1 MKTTSRSIDYIFLIL
16 AGILTLIGLFVFFSA
31 ALGVLAKSESKFY
44 GILLSQVVLGLVG
57 GTIALFAC
65 IRIPHTF
72 WKKHATLL
80 LISSIGL
87 TALVFLPGI
96 GFSHGG
102 ARRWIHI
109 AGTSFQPVEFLK
121 IAFVIYLSAWLSWVR
136 KKIDNPIYGIVP
148 LIVLIGIIA
157 GVLLF
162 QPDTK
167 SIILM
172 CGTGIAML
180 FLSGTPLKHLG
191 IMVGSTLVLF
201 GILAMTTPYLR
212 ERVQTFINPNSD
224 PSGSSYQLRQSLI
237 AMGSGGIG
245 GRGFGQ
251 GIQKFTYLPEPQGDS
266 IFAVIGE
273 EFGFIG
279 GVIVILLYLLFAM
292 RGLWISR
299 RVTDPFGG
307 LLASGL
313 VILITLQAFMNIAS
327 ITGLF
332 PLTGVPL
339 VFMSQGGTS
348 LLVSLGM
355 VGIILSVSKDRKV
368 R

>member
-1 MKTTSRSIDYIFLIL
+1 MKNRHSIDYVFLTIASIL
-16 AGILTLIGLFVFFSA
+16 AIIGLFVFFSA
-31 ALGVLAKSESKFY
+31 ALGVLAKSEAKFY
-44 GILLSQVVLGLVG
+44 SILVSQAALGLVG
-57 GTIALFAC
+57 GALALFGAS
-65 IRIPHTF
+65 RIPHTF
-72 WKKHATLL
+72 WRKNATYL
-80 LISSIGL
+80 LIGSIIL
-87 TALVFLPGI
+87 TTLVFLPGI

-109 AGTSFQPVEFLK
+109 FGISFQPVEFLK
-121 IAFVIYLSAWLSWVR
+121 IAFVIYLAAWLSWVR
-136 KKIDNPIYGIVP
+136 KKIDNPLYGILP
-148 LIVLIGIIA
+148 LVILLGIIGGVLI
-157 GVLLF
+157 F

-172 CGTGIAML
+172 VGTGVGML
-180 FLSGTPLKHLG
+180 FLSGTPLKHLL
-191 IMVGSTLVLF
+191 MLTVGAVILF
-201 GILAMTTPYLR
+201 GMLAMSTPYLK
-212 ERVQTFINPNSD
+212 ERVKTFINPSTD
-224 PSGSSYQLRQSLI
+224 PQGSSYQLRQALI
-237 AMGSGGIG
+237 AIGSGGIG

-273 EFGFIG
+273 EFGFVG
-279 GVIVILLYLLFAM
+279 STIVILLYILFAM

-299 RVTDPFGG
+299 RVPDYFGG

-313 VILITLQAFMNIAS
+313 VILITLQSFMNIAS

-348 LLVSLGM
+348 LLVSLGV
-355 VGIILSVSKDRKV
+355 VGIILSISRERKT